1 MGIQVEYK
9 NDRNN
14 KVLKVLREATEPI
27 GATEIARRI
36 GEDWCMYRGKPHSG
50 VIMPILRRIEKTG
63 GDASM
68 VVHRKANVVPLLW
81 AGQMV
86 EVGTLENEDGSNG
99 SAIGF
104 NLKLESGQVVTVT
117 GLTKAQAS
125 MASMYLYKACEIRLS
140 GVENAD

>member
-1 MGIQVEYK
+1 MEYK

-14 KVLKVLREATEPI
+14 KVLKVIREATEPI

-50 VIMPILRRIEKTG
+50 VIMPILRRIKQSG
-63 GDASM
+63 GDTSM
-68 VVHRKANVVPLLW
+68 VVHRRANVVPQVW

-86 EVGTLENEDGSNG
+86 EVGTLENVDGETG

-125 MASMYLYKACEIRLS
+125 VVSQYLYKSVELRLS
-140 GVENAD
+140 GVENGD